1 LLAEEA
7 AHEAVRLGALKAQS
21 NAMRER
27 LQLLAGL
34 RLIPS
39 LHVIR
44 QDMDVRG
51 WVMDFLTVLEE
62 HEVPIEAVEAPQAI
76 PAVGSCL
83 AALEPQRQPAPTGSP
98 VSSSR
103 GIVNKAEIRRSADML
118 RAILARVASRELTA
132 SKRVVARLEGAATVL
147 DLLGRRQGQR
157 QAGRRSGRTP
167 EQG

>member
-62 HEVPIEAVEAPQAI
+62 HEVPIEAVEALQAI
-76 PAVGSCL
+76 LQSGLAWPHWSHNGSQPQLEAQSPAAGGS
-83 AALEPQRQPAPTGSP
+83 
-98 VSSSR
+98 
-103 GIVNKAEIRRSADML
+103 
-118 RAILARVASRELTA
+118 
-132 SKRVVARLEGAATVL
+132 
-147 DLLGRRQGQR
+147 
-157 QAGRRSGRTP
+157 
-167 EQG
+167 